1 MYLICMLTCSNPTLG
16 NLLKQPTHEAHGG
29 AIGDVGQPGLRVRDD
44 WWVIWFPVVFHKS
57 PFIVAKSPFIGSKS
71 ARYWDVP
78 HYPSWFGERVRLKAY
93 RIVRKTVGKYISDDL
108 STLWF
113 KETSALN
120 INFLHR
126 RLHVISQK
134 SMRSKH
140 SGGYVGLFIAAFCCL
155 HLATVGLW
163 NSPPRRCF
171 TAIDSEIVK
180 LQQRRD
186 QLKCCLKSMKF
197 PPPKTFTVDGKIYPL
212 PLKTLKTVGPPPG
225 EPSREELEYLA
236 GFFDGDGRVT
246 MNDRS
251 VVLSVSQSI
260 DSARVLLRFREAFGG
275 GVRLSENRHGC
286 CRAVLAWVICGDAS
300 RRASWMATVA
310 CLKQAELKIASSRVS
325 GLQLGTVRAK
335 LKTLKKPTPIPM
347 QFCCSWSYFAGFFD
361 AGGCIVVTRLFA
373 LRLEVTQNNRYILEY
388 LLKFLHQSHLDRW
401 KFRKLDTSRWVL
413 ACEHRGTCLR
423 TLLHLVDH
431 GLSLKKL
438 QADLVI
444 ETKPSWDTNLALREA
459 VSNLKGQ
466 QSRFERLDGEG
477 VLRAQAIQRL
487 QVQRRRKPCPKEDK
501 LLAEEIKKLQQKHAR
516 GKLLCEIRKLKA
528 DICQG
533 LSEGGYFVGSRK
545 ELLQPA
551 DLKS

>member
-1 MYLICMLTCSNPTLG
+1 
-16 NLLKQPTHEAHGG
+16 
-29 AIGDVGQPGLRVRDD
+29 
-44 WWVIWFPVVFHKS
+44 
-57 PFIVAKSPFIGSKS
+57 
-71 ARYWDVP
+71 
-78 HYPSWFGERVRLKAY
+78 
-93 RIVRKTVGKYISDDL
+93 
-108 STLWF
+108 
-113 KETSALN
+113 
-120 INFLHR
+120 
-126 RLHVISQK
+126 
-134 SMRSKH
+134 
-140 SGGYVGLFIAAFCCL
+140 
-155 HLATVGLW
+155 
-163 NSPPRRCF
+163 
-171 TAIDSEIVK
+171 
-180 LQQRRD
+180 
-186 QLKCCLKSMKF
+186 MKF

-335 LKTLKKPTPIPM
+335 LKTLKKPTHIPM

-401 KFRKLDTSRWVL
+401 KFRKLDMSRWVL

-487 QVQRRRKPCPKEDK
+487 QVQRRRNPCPKEDK